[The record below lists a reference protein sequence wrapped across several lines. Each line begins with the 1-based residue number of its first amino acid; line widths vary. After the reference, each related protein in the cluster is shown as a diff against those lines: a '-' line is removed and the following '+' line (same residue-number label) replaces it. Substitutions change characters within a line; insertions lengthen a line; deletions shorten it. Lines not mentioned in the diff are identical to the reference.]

1 MIAHQ
6 QRRAFILLGVAVTAL
21 LVLGSTAEAV
31 SIACDPSD
39 NSSSMLKARSRF
51 IPAFVTHA
59 LRPALARLPTWAT
72 NSCKN
77 PPPLASK
84 ALPAPARAIL
94 RGGGP
99 LLSSAPKMSM
109 SSTAAVA
116 NPLMVQD
123 HFPRYSEVK
132 AEHVVPGIKAIIAE
146 GDAALAALEPTWRSD
161 LGGGTGLLPQL
172 AALEADLEKKA
183 FVMSTAELLPLLE
196 KMTDHLGRSW
206 GIVSHLKAVKMTDHL
221 GRSWGIVSHLKAVK
235 DTEEMRTAVEEM
247 QPAVTFSFL
256 LMFEMRKV
264 VEEMQLA
271 VVDHGLRISQ
281 SSAIYKAIKVRA
293 VNPTP

>member
-1 MIAHQ
+1 
-6 QRRAFILLGVAVTAL
+6 
-21 LVLGSTAEAV
+21 
-31 SIACDPSD
+31 
-39 NSSSMLKARSRF
+39 MLKARSRF

-123 HFPRYSEVK
+123 HFPRYSEVSSC
-132 AEHVVPGIKAIIAE
+132 P
-146 GDAALAALEPTWRSD
+146 S
-161 LGGGTGLLPQL
+161 
-172 AALEADLEKKA
+172 
-183 FVMSTAELLPLLE
+183 
-196 KMTDHLGRSW
+196 SW
-206 GIVSHLKAVKMTDHL
+206 
-221 GRSWGIVSHLKAVK
+221 
-235 DTEEMRTAVEEM
+235 RTA
-247 QPAVTFSFL
+247 AVFVNL
-256 LMFEMRKV
+256 LN
-264 VEEMQLA
+264 LA
-271 VVDHGLRISQ
+271 YGGRV
-281 SSAIYKAIKVRA
+281 
-293 VNPTP
+293 